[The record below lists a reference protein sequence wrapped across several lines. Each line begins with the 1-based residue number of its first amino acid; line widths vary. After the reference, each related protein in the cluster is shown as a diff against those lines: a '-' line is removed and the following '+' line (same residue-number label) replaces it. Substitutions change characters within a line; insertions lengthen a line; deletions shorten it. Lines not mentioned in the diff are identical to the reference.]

1 MAILQISRIT
11 QRKGLAQDL
20 PEPLAG
26 AELGWAIDTRQLFIG
41 NGELTEGAPVVGN
54 TEILTEFSDLL
65 QYTTLYTYKGAAA
78 GYDVQTGATSGSPV
92 SQSLQSRLDSYAV
105 VTDFGATGDGV
116 TDDTDAINRALFQLY
131 CRQTNTQIRRS
142 LFFPAGTYLITN
154 TINIPPFAQLYGE
167 GPNSSI
173 IKFSVENWSN
183 AIPYDPGVLV
193 YYVPGNAYYRSV
205 ADVPAGTVITNTSYW
220 DPVLSGLP
228 EYVVRTADSLQ
239 QVGTN
244 IMSNGAQFAPQ
255 SIEVTN
261 MCFQTLNAD
270 SDSVQSHNILL
281 VEDAEQVAFTNVTF
295 QGPFTTATDI
305 NTVIDAQIS
314 CVKFDSTVDNPC
326 TQIYFDN
333 CRFSGTTYGFD
344 ADVVI
349 QGATI
354 SNSYFDAMYRGII
367 LDTSPTGVR
376 MVHNTFDNIY
386 TQGIQIVGATL
397 NVSAYNIF
405 YDVGNHYTTSP
416 VTAATSVISITSDN
430 NVSMGD
436 MFQRTTAQSA
446 IWPRVSLGTVDNT
459 VVSGLVVD
467 GGSIAFG
474 MNTSKIGYVISGVAN
489 TTIANQMN
497 LGQYVRTTGVV
508 SVLANAAAT
517 STLFTVDSSATG
529 IRAFRMDY
537 TITRGT
543 TYRTGTITIVSGTTF
558 SFTDDYAENAS
569 TGFVLSSTEA
579 TPGLV
584 TVSYADGTPTGTA
597 GSITYSITHLA

>member
-183 AIPYDPGVLV
+183 AIPYATGVLV
-193 YYVPGNAYYRSV
+193 YYVPGNTYYRSV
-205 ADVPAGTVITNTSYW
+205 AAVPAGTVITNTSYW

-239 QVGTN
+239 QVDTD

-255 SIEVTN
+255 SIEVSN

-295 QGPFTTATDI
+295 QGPFNTATDI
-305 NTVIDAQIS
+305 NTVSDARIS
-314 CVKFDSTVDNPC
+314 CVRFASTVTYPC

-386 TQGIQIVGATL
+386 TQGIQIVGATF

-405 YDVGNHYTTSP
+405 YDVGNNYT
-416 VTAATSVISITSDN
+416 VTATTPVISIDTDN

-436 MFQRTTAQSA
+436 MFERNTAQSA
-446 IWPRVSLGTVDNT
+446 TYPRVLLGST
-459 VVSGLVVD
+459 
-467 GGSIAFG
+467 GSIAFG

-508 SVLANAAAT
+508 STLANAAAT

-529 IRAFRMDY
+529 IRAFCVDY
-537 TITRGT
+537 TIKRGT
-543 TYRTGTITIVSGTTF
+543 TYRTGTMTIVSGTTF
-558 SFTDDYAENAS
+558 NFTDDYSDNAS
-569 TGFVLSSTEA
+569 TGFVLSAAEA
-579 TPGLV
+579 ASVV

>member
-26 AELGWAIDTRQLFIG
+26 AELGWAVDTRQLFIG

-65 QYTTLYTYKGAAA
+65 QYTTAYTYKGSAA

-116 TDDTDAINRALFQLY
+116 TDDTAAINRALFQLY

-142 LFFPAGTYLITN
+142 LFFPAGTYLITD
-154 TINIPPFAQLYGE
+154 TIKIPPFAQLYGE

-173 IKFSVENWSN
+173 INFAVETWSS
-183 AIPYDPGVLV
+183 AIPYATGVLV
-193 YYVPGNAYYRSV
+193 YYPAGSGGSYYFRSV
-205 ADVPAGTVITNTSYW
+205 AAVPAGTSITDVNFW
-220 DPVLSGLP
+220 DPVPAGLP

-239 QVGTN
+239 QVGSDIGTG
-244 IMSNGAQFAPQ
+244 GAQYAPQ
-255 SIEVTN
+255 SIEVSG
-261 MCFQTLNAD
+261 MRFQTATYGND
-270 SDSVQSHNILL
+270 SANSHNILM
-281 VEDAEQVAFTNVTF
+281 VEDAEQVSFTNITF
-295 QGPFTTATDI
+295 QGPFTASTNI
-305 NTVIDAQIS
+305 NTVTDASLSGVNFASTIS
-314 CVKFDSTVDNPC
+314 YPC
-326 TQIYFDN
+326 NQIYFDN
-333 CRFSGTTYGFD
+333 CRFTGVTYGVNTD
-344 ADVVI
+344 AVI
-349 QGATI
+349 NGATI
-354 SNSYFDAMYRGII
+354 SNCYFDAMYRGII
-367 LDTSPTGVR
+367 LDTDPTGVR
-376 MVHNTFDNIY
+376 MVHNTFDDVY
-386 TQGIQIVGATL
+386 TQGIQIVGATF
-397 NVSAYNIF
+397 NISAYNIF
-405 YDVGNHYTTSP
+405 YDVGNNYT
-416 VTAATSVISITSDN
+416 VTATTPVISITSDN

-446 IWPRVSLGTVDNT
+446 TYPRVSLGAT
-459 VVSGLVVD
+459 
-467 GGSIAFG
+467 GSIAFG

-508 SVLANAAAT
+508 STLANAAAT

-537 TITRGT
+537 TIKRGT

-558 SFTDDYAENAS
+558 SFTDDYSDNAS
-569 TGFVLSSTEA
+569 TGFVLSAAEA
-579 TPGLV
+579 TSVV
-584 TVSYADGTPTGTA
+584 TVSYADATPTGTA

>member
-154 TINIPPFAQLYGE
+154 TILIPPFAQLYGE

-183 AIPYDPGVLV
+183 AIPYATGVLV
-193 YYVPGNAYYRSV
+193 YYVPGNTYYRSV
-205 ADVPAGTVITNTSYW
+205 AAVPAGTVITNTSYW

-239 QVGTN
+239 QVDTD

-255 SIEVTN
+255 SIEVSN

-295 QGPFTTATDI
+295 QGPFNTATDI
-305 NTVIDAQIS
+305 NTVSDARIS
-314 CVKFDSTVDNPC
+314 CVRFASTVTYPC

-386 TQGIQIVGATL
+386 TQGIQIVGATF

-405 YDVGNHYTTSP
+405 YDVGNNYT
-416 VTAATSVISITSDN
+416 VTATTPVISIDTDN

-436 MFQRTTAQSA
+436 MFERNTAQSA
-446 IWPRVSLGTVDNT
+446 TYPRVLLGST
-459 VVSGLVVD
+459 
-467 GGSIAFG
+467 GSIAFG

-508 SVLANAAAT
+508 STLANAAAT

-529 IRAFRMDY
+529 IRAFCVDY
-537 TITRGT
+537 TIKRGT
-543 TYRTGTITIVSGTTF
+543 TYRTGTMTIVSGTTF
-558 SFTDDYAENAS
+558 NFTDDYSDNAS
-569 TGFVLSSTEA
+569 TGFVLSAAEA
-579 TPGLV
+579 ASVV

>member
-26 AELGWAIDTRQLFIG
+26 AELGWAVDTRQLFIG

-54 TEILTEFSDLL
+54 TEILTEFSDILEF
-65 QYTTLYTYKGAAA
+65 TTAYTYKGAAA

-116 TDDTDAINRALFQLY
+116 TDDTAAINRALFQLY
-131 CRQTNTQIRRS
+131 CRQTNTQVRRS
-142 LFFPAGTYLITN
+142 LFFPAGTYLISD
-154 TINIPPFAQLYGE
+154 TIKIPPFAQLYGE

-173 IKFSVENWSN
+173 INFAVATWTN
-183 AIPYDPGVLV
+183 AVPYDPGVLV
-193 YYVPGNAYYRSV
+193 YYPAGSGGSYYFRSV
-205 ADVPAGTVITNTSYW
+205 AEVLVGTAITNTSYW
-220 DPVLSGLP
+220 DPQPAGLP

-239 QVGTN
+239 QVGSDIGTG
-244 IMSNGAQFAPQ
+244 GAQYAPQ
-255 SIEVTN
+255 SIEVSG
-261 MCFQTLNAD
+261 MRFQTATYGND
-270 SDSVQSHNILL
+270 SANSHNILM
-281 VEDAEQVAFTNVTF
+281 VEDAEQVSFTNITF
-295 QGPFTTATDI
+295 QGPFTTATNI
-305 NTVIDAQIS
+305 NTVTDAGMS
-314 CVKFDSTVDNPC
+314 GVNFASTVSYPC
-326 TQIYFDN
+326 NQVYFDN
-333 CRFSGTTYGFD
+333 CRFTGVTYGVNTD
-344 ADVVI
+344 AVI
-349 QGATI
+349 NGATI
-354 SNSYFDAMYRGII
+354 SNCYFDAMYRGII
-367 LDTSPTGVR
+367 LDTDPTGVR
-376 MVHNTFDNIY
+376 MVHNTFDDVY

-397 NVSAYNIF
+397 NISAYNIF
-405 YDVGNHYTTSP
+405 YDVGNNYT
-416 VTAATSVISITSDN
+416 VTAAWPVISIDTDN

-436 MFQRTTAQSA
+436 MFERTTAQSTTY
-446 IWPRVSLGTVDNT
+446 PRVSLGAT
-459 VVSGLVVD
+459 
-467 GGSIAFG
+467 GSIAFG

-508 SVLANAAAT
+508 STLANAAAT

-537 TITRGT
+537 TIKRGT

-569 TGFVLSSTEA
+569 TGFVLSAAEA
-579 TPGLV
+579 TSVV

>member
-41 NGELTEGAPVVGN
+41 NGELTEGAPVIGN
-54 TEILTEFSDLL
+54 TEILTEFSDILEF
-65 QYTTLYTYKGAAA
+65 TTAYTYKGAAA

-116 TDDTDAINRALFQLY
+116 TDDTAAINRALFQLY
-131 CRQTNTQIRRS
+131 CRQINTQVRRS
-142 LFFPAGTYLITN
+142 LFFPAGTYLITD
-154 TINIPPFAQLYGE
+154 TILIPPFAQLYGE

-173 IKFSVENWSN
+173 IKFSVTTWSN
-183 AIPYDPGVLV
+183 AIPYDTGVLV
-193 YYVPGNAYYRSV
+193 YYAPTNVYYRSV
-205 ADVPAGTVITNTSYW
+205 AEVVPGTAITNTSYW
-220 DPVLSGLP
+220 EIETTGLP
-228 EYVVRTADSLQ
+228 EYVVRTTDSLQ
-239 QVGTN
+239 QTGGK
-244 IMSNGAQFAPQ
+244 SGAAAYAPQ

-261 MCFQTLNAD
+261 MCFQTLNSD
-270 SDSVQSHNILL
+270 SDSSQTHNILL
-281 VEDAEQVAFTNVTF
+281 VEAATQVAFTNVTF
-295 QGPFTTATDI
+295 LGPFTTATDI
-305 NTVIDAQIS
+305 NTVSDARIS
-314 CVKFDSTVDNPC
+314 CVKFSSPGQYICN
-326 TQIYFDN
+326 QINFDN

-376 MVHNTFDNIY
+376 MVHNTFDRIY

-416 VTAATSVISITSDN
+416 VTAATPVISIDTDN

-436 MFQRTTAQSA
+436 MFERTTAQSA
-446 IWPRVSLGTVDNT
+446 TYPRVLLGST
-459 VVSGLVVD
+459 
-467 GGSIAFG
+467 GSIAFG

-508 SVLANAAAT
+508 STLANAAAT

-529 IRAFRMDY
+529 IRAFKMDY
-537 TITRGT
+537 TIKRGT

>member
-26 AELGWAIDTRQLFIG
+26 AELGWAVDTRQLFIG

-65 QYTTLYTYKGAAA
+65 QYTTAYTYKGAAA

-116 TDDTDAINRALFQLY
+116 TDDTAAINRALFQLY
-131 CRQTNTQIRRS
+131 CRQTNTQVRRS
-142 LFFPAGTYLITN
+142 LFFPAGTYLISD
-154 TINIPPFAQLYGE
+154 TIKIPPFAQLYGE

-173 IKFSVENWSN
+173 INFAVATWTN
-183 AIPYDPGVLV
+183 AIPYATGVLV
-193 YYVPGNAYYRSV
+193 YYAPGNAYYRSV
-205 ADVPAGTVITNTSYW
+205 AKVDAGIAITNTSYW
-220 DPVLSGLP
+220 NLVPAGLP

-239 QVGTN
+239 QVGSDIGTG
-244 IMSNGAQFAPQ
+244 GAQYAPQ
-255 SIEVTN
+255 SIEVSG
-261 MCFQTLNAD
+261 MRFQTATYGND
-270 SDSVQSHNILL
+270 SANSHNILM
-281 VEDAEQVAFTNVTF
+281 VEDAEQVSFTNVTF
-295 QGPFTTATDI
+295 QGPFTAGTNI
-305 NTVIDAQIS
+305 NTVTDAS
-314 CVKFDSTVDNPC
+314 MSGVNFASTVSYPC
-326 TQIYFDN
+326 NQIYFDN
-333 CRFSGTTYGFD
+333 CRFTGVTYGVNTD
-344 ADVVI
+344 AVI

-367 LDTSPTGVR
+367 LDTDPTGVR
-376 MVHNTFDNIY
+376 MVHNTFDDVY

-397 NVSAYNIF
+397 NISAYNIF
-405 YDVGNHYTTSP
+405 YDVGNNYT
-416 VTAATSVISITSDN
+416 VTATTPVISIDTDN

-436 MFQRTTAQSA
+436 MFERTTAQSTTY
-446 IWPRVSLGTVDNT
+446 PRVSLGTT
-459 VVSGLVVD
+459 
-467 GGSIAFG
+467 GSIAFG

-508 SVLANAAAT
+508 STLANAAAT

-569 TGFVLSSTEA
+569 TGFVLSATEA
-579 TPGLV
+579 ASVV

>member
-78 GYDVQTGATSGSPV
+78 GYNVQTGATSGSPV

-154 TINIPPFAQLYGE
+154 TILIPPFAQLYGE

-183 AIPYDPGVLV
+183 AIPYATGVLV
-193 YYVPGNAYYRSV
+193 YYVPGNTYYRSV
-205 ADVPAGTVITNTSYW
+205 AAVPAGTVITNTSYW

-239 QVGTN
+239 QVDTD

-255 SIEVTN
+255 SIEVSN

-295 QGPFTTATDI
+295 QGPFNTATDI
-305 NTVIDAQIS
+305 NTVSDARIS
-314 CVKFDSTVDNPC
+314 CVRFASTVTYPC

-386 TQGIQIVGATL
+386 TQGIQIVGATF

-405 YDVGNHYTTSP
+405 YDVGNNYT
-416 VTAATSVISITSDN
+416 VTATTPVISIDTDN

-436 MFQRTTAQSA
+436 MFERNTAQSA
-446 IWPRVSLGTVDNT
+446 TYPRVLLGST
-459 VVSGLVVD
+459 
-467 GGSIAFG
+467 GSIAFG

-489 TTIANQMN
+489 TTVANQMN
-497 LGQYVRTTGVV
+497 QGQYVRTTGVV
-508 SVLANAAAT
+508 STLANAAAT

-529 IRAFRMDY
+529 IRAFRVDY

-543 TYRTGTITIVSGTTF
+543 TYRTGTMTIVSGTTF
-558 SFTDDYAENAS
+558 NFTDDYSDNAS
-569 TGFVLSSTEA
+569 TGFVLSAAEA
-579 TPGLV
+579 ASVV

>member
-116 TDDTDAINRALFQLY
+116 TDDTNAINRALFQLY

-142 LFFPAGTYLITN
+142 LFFPAGTYLITD
-154 TINIPPFAQLYGE
+154 TILIPPFAQLYGE

-183 AIPYDPGVLV
+183 AIPYDPGILV

-205 ADVPAGTVITNTSYW
+205 ADVPAGTEITNTSYW
-220 DPVLSGLP
+220 EIENAGLP
-228 EYVVRTADSLQ
+228 EYVVRTTDSLQ
-239 QVGTN
+239 QTGGK
-244 IMSNGAQFAPQ
+244 SGAAAYAPQ
-255 SIEVTN
+255 SVEVTN

-281 VEDAEQVAFTNVTF
+281 VEAATQVAFTNVTF

-305 NTVIDAQIS
+305 NTVSDARIS
-314 CVKFDSTVDNPC
+314 CVKFSSPGIYPC
-326 TQIYFDN
+326 NQINFDN

-386 TQGIQIVGATL
+386 TQGIQIVAATL

-416 VTAATSVISITSDN
+416 VTAATPVISIDTDN

-436 MFQRTTAQSA
+436 MFERTTAQSA
-446 IWPRVSLGTVDNT
+446 TYPRVLLGST
-459 VVSGLVVD
+459 
-467 GGSIAFG
+467 GSIAFG

-529 IRAFRMDY
+529 IRAFRVDY

-543 TYRTGTITIVSGTTF
+543 TYRTGTMTIVSGTTF
-558 SFTDDYAENAS
+558 NFTDDYSDNAS
-569 TGFVLSSTEA
+569 TGFVLSAAEA
-579 TPGLV
+579 TSVV
-584 TVSYADGTPTGTA
+584 TVSYADGAPTGTA

>member
-1 MAILQISRIT
+1 VAILQISRIT

-41 NGELTEGAPVVGN
+41 NGELTEGAPVIGN
-54 TEILTEFSDLL
+54 TEILTEFSDILEF
-65 QYTTLYTYKGAAA
+65 TTAYTYKGAAA

-116 TDDTDAINRALFQLY
+116 TDDTAAINRALFQLY
-131 CRQTNTQIRRS
+131 CRQINTQVRRS
-142 LFFPAGTYLITN
+142 LFFPAGTYLITD
-154 TINIPPFAQLYGE
+154 TILIPPFAQLYGE

-173 IKFSVENWSN
+173 IKFSVTTWSN
-183 AIPYDPGVLV
+183 AIPYDTGVLV
-193 YYVPGNAYYRSV
+193 YYAPTNVYYRSV
-205 ADVPAGTVITNTSYW
+205 AEVVPGTAITNTSYW
-220 DPVLSGLP
+220 EIETTGLP
-228 EYVVRTADSLQ
+228 EYVVRTTDSLQ
-239 QVGTN
+239 QTGGK
-244 IMSNGAQFAPQ
+244 SGAAAYAPQ

-261 MCFQTLNAD
+261 MCFQTLNSD
-270 SDSVQSHNILL
+270 SDSSQTHNILL
-281 VEDAEQVAFTNVTF
+281 VEAATQVAFTNVTF
-295 QGPFTTATDI
+295 LGPFTTATDI
-305 NTVIDAQIS
+305 NTVSDARIS
-314 CVKFDSTVDNPC
+314 CVKFSSPGQYICN
-326 TQIYFDN
+326 QINFDN

-376 MVHNTFDNIY
+376 MVHNTFDRIY

-436 MFQRTTAQSA
+436 MFERTTAQSA
-446 IWPRVSLGTVDNT
+446 TYPRVSLGTT
-459 VVSGLVVD
+459 
-467 GGSIAFG
+467 GSIAFG

-489 TTIANQMN
+489 TTIANQLN

-508 SVLANAAAT
+508 STLANAAAT

-529 IRAFRMDY
+529 IRAFQMDY
-537 TITRGT
+537 TITRST

>member
-1 MAILQISRIT
+1 
-11 QRKGLAQDL
+11 
-20 PEPLAG
+20 
-26 AELGWAIDTRQLFIG
+26 
-41 NGELTEGAPVVGN
+41 
-54 TEILTEFSDLL
+54 
-65 QYTTLYTYKGAAA
+65 
-78 GYDVQTGATSGSPV
+78 
-92 SQSLQSRLDSYAV
+92 
-105 VTDFGATGDGV
+105 
-116 TDDTDAINRALFQLY
+116 
-131 CRQTNTQIRRS
+131 
-142 LFFPAGTYLITN
+142 
-154 TINIPPFAQLYGE
+154 
-167 GPNSSI
+167 
-173 IKFSVENWSN
+173 
-183 AIPYDPGVLV
+183 
-193 YYVPGNAYYRSV
+193 VPGNTYYRSV
-205 ADVPAGTVITNTSYW
+205 AAVPAGTVITNTSYW
-220 DPVLSGLP
+220 APSLGGLP

-239 QVGTN
+239 QVGTD
-244 IMSNGAQFAPQ
+244 IMSNGAQFPPQ
-255 SIEVTN
+255 SIEVSN

-281 VEDAEQVAFTNVTF
+281 VEDAEQVTFTNVTF

-305 NTVIDAQIS
+305 NTVIDAQVS
-314 CVKFDSTVDNPC
+314 CVKFASTVTYPC

-344 ADVVI
+344 ADAVI

-386 TQGIQIVGATL
+386 NQGIRIVGATF

-405 YDVGNHYTTSP
+405 YDVGNNYT
-416 VTAATSVISITSDN
+416 VTATTSVISIDTDN

-436 MFQRTTAQSA
+436 MFERTTAQSA
-446 IWPRVSLGTVDNT
+446 TYPRVLLGST
-459 VVSGLVVD
+459 
-467 GGSIAFG
+467 GSIAFG

-508 SVLANAAAT
+508 STLANAAAT

-529 IRAFRMDY
+529 IRAFRVDY

-543 TYRTGTITIVSGTTF
+543 TYRTGTMTIVSGTTF
-558 SFTDDYAENAS
+558 NFTDDYSDNAS
-569 TGFVLSSTEA
+569 TGFVLSAAEA
-579 TPGLV
+579 ASVV

>member
-26 AELGWAIDTRQLFIG
+26 AELGWAVDTRQLFIG

-54 TEILTEFSDLL
+54 TEILTEFSDILEF
-65 QYTTLYTYKGAAA
+65 TTAYTYKGAAA

-116 TDDTDAINRALFQLY
+116 TDDTAAINRALFQLY
-131 CRQTNTQIRRS
+131 CRQTNTQVRRS
-142 LFFPAGTYLITN
+142 LFFPAGTYLITD
-154 TINIPPFAQLYGE
+154 TIAIPPFAQLYGE

-173 IKFSVENWSN
+173 INFAVETWSN
-183 AIPYDPGVLV
+183 AIPYATGVLV
-193 YYVPGNAYYRSV
+193 YYPAGSGGSYYFRSV
-205 ADVPAGTVITNTSYW
+205 AAVPAGTSITNVNYW
-220 DPVLSGLP
+220 DPVPAGLP

-239 QVGTN
+239 QVGTD
-244 IMSNGAQFAPQ
+244 IMANGAQYAPQ
-255 SIEVTN
+255 SIEVSS
-261 MCFQTLNAD
+261 MRFQTENYGND
-270 SDSVQSHNILL
+270 SANSHNILM
-281 VEDAEQVAFTNVTF
+281 VEDAEQVSFTNVTF

-305 NTVIDAQIS
+305 NTVTDAALSGVNFASIS
-314 CVKFDSTVDNPC
+314 AYPC
-326 TQIYFDN
+326 NQIYFDN
-333 CRFSGTTYGFD
+333 CRFSGTTYGIIAD
-344 ADVVI
+344 ATI
-349 QGATI
+349 LGATI

-367 LDTSPTGVR
+367 LDDKIVSAIVQSPTGVR
-376 MVHNTFDNIY
+376 IVHNTFDNIY
-386 TQGIQIVGATL
+386 TQGIQIGTGATL
-397 NVSAYNIF
+397 NLSAYNIF
-405 YDVGNHYTTSP
+405 YDVGNNYTA
-416 VTAATSVISITSDN
+416 TAAWPVISIETDN

-436 MFQRTTAQSA
+436 MFERTTAQSVT
-446 IWPRVSLGTVDNT
+446 WPRVSLGTT
-459 VVSGLVVD
+459 
-467 GGSIAFG
+467 GSIAFG

-508 SVLANAAAT
+508 STLANAAAT

-558 SFTDDYAENAS
+558 SFTDDYSDNAS
-569 TGFVLSSTEA
+569 TGFVLSATEA
-579 TPGLV
+579 TNVV

>member
-1 MAILQISRIT
+1 VAILQISRIT

-26 AELGWAIDTRQLFIG
+26 AELGWAVDTRQLFIG

-54 TEILTEFSDLL
+54 TEILTEFSDILEF
-65 QYTTLYTYKGAAA
+65 TTAYTYKGAAA

-116 TDDTDAINRALFQLY
+116 TDDTAAINRALFQLY
-131 CRQTNTQIRRS
+131 CRQTNTQVRRS
-142 LFFPAGTYLITN
+142 LFFPAGTYLISD
-154 TINIPPFAQLYGE
+154 TIKVPPFAQLYGE

-173 IKFSVENWSN
+173 INFAVATWTN
-183 AIPYDPGVLV
+183 AIPYATGVLV
-193 YYVPGNAYYRSV
+193 SRVNPSTGNIEYYRSV
-205 ADVPAGTVITNTSYW
+205 AAVPVGIAITNTSYW
-220 DPVLSGLP
+220 DPQPAGLP

-239 QVGTN
+239 QVGSDIGTG
-244 IMSNGAQFAPQ
+244 GAQYAPQ
-255 SIEVTN
+255 SIEVSG
-261 MCFQTLNAD
+261 MRFQTATYGND
-270 SDSVQSHNILL
+270 SANSHNILM
-281 VEDAEQVAFTNVTF
+281 VEDAEQVSFTNITF
-295 QGPFTTATDI
+295 QGPFTTATNI
-305 NTVIDAQIS
+305 NTVTDAGMS
-314 CVKFDSTVDNPC
+314 GVNFASTVSYPC
-326 TQIYFDN
+326 NQVYFDN
-333 CRFSGTTYGFD
+333 CRFTGVTYGVNTD
-344 ADVVI
+344 AVI
-349 QGATI
+349 NGATI
-354 SNSYFDAMYRGII
+354 SNCYFDAMYRGII
-367 LDTSPTGVR
+367 LDTDPTGVR
-376 MVHNTFDNIY
+376 MVHNTFDDVY

-397 NVSAYNIF
+397 NISAYNIF
-405 YDVGNHYTTSP
+405 YDVGNNYT
-416 VTAATSVISITSDN
+416 VTATTPVISIDTDN

-436 MFQRTTAQSA
+436 MFERTTAQSTTY
-446 IWPRVSLGTVDNT
+446 PRVSLGTT
-459 VVSGLVVD
+459 
-467 GGSIAFG
+467 GSIAFG

-508 SVLANAAAT
+508 STLANAAAT

-569 TGFVLSSTEA
+569 TGFVLSATEA
-579 TPGLV
+579 TSV
-584 TVSYADGTPTGTA
+584 ITVSYADGTPTGTA

>member
-78 GYDVQTGATSGSPV
+78 GYNVQTGATSGSPV

-154 TINIPPFAQLYGE
+154 TILIPPFAQLYGE

-183 AIPYDPGVLV
+183 AIPYATGVLV
-193 YYVPGNAYYRSV
+193 YYVPGNTYYRSV
-205 ADVPAGTVITNTSYW
+205 AAVPAGTVITNTSYW

-239 QVGTN
+239 QVDTD

-255 SIEVTN
+255 SIEVSN

-295 QGPFTTATDI
+295 QGPFNTATDI
-305 NTVIDAQIS
+305 NTVSDARIS
-314 CVKFDSTVDNPC
+314 CVRFASTVTYPC

-386 TQGIQIVGATL
+386 TQGIQIVGATF

-405 YDVGNHYTTSP
+405 YDVGNNYT
-416 VTAATSVISITSDN
+416 VTATTPVISIDTDN

-436 MFQRTTAQSA
+436 MFERNTAQSA
-446 IWPRVSLGTVDNT
+446 TYPRVLLGST
-459 VVSGLVVD
+459 
-467 GGSIAFG
+467 GSIAFG

-489 TTIANQMN
+489 TTVANQMN

-508 SVLANAAAT
+508 STLANAAAT

-529 IRAFRMDY
+529 IRAFRVDY

-543 TYRTGTITIVSGTTF
+543 TYRTGTMTIVSGTTF
-558 SFTDDYAENAS
+558 NFTDDYSDNAS
-569 TGFVLSSTEA
+569 TGFVLSAAEA
-579 TPGLV
+579 ASVV

>member
-1 MAILQISRIT
+1 VAILQISRIT

-65 QYTTLYTYKGAAA
+65 AYTTLYTYKGSAA

-92 SQSLQSRLDSYAV
+92 SQSLQNRLDSYAV

-116 TDDTDAINRALFQLY
+116 TDDTAAINRALYQLY
-131 CRQTNTQIRRS
+131 CRQTNTQVRRS
-142 LFFPAGTYLITN
+142 LFFPAGTYLITD
-154 TINIPPFAQLYGE
+154 TINIPPFAQLYGD

-183 AIPYDPGVLV
+183 AIPYDTGVLV
-193 YYVPGNAYYRSV
+193 YYVPSNAYYRSV
-205 ADVPAGTVITNTSYW
+205 AAVPAGTIITNTSYW

-239 QVGTN
+239 QVGTD

-255 SIEVTN
+255 SIEVSN

-305 NTVIDAQIS
+305 NTVIDAQVS
-314 CVKFDSTVDNPC
+314 CVKFASTVTYPC
-326 TQIYFDN
+326 NQIFFDN

-344 ADVVI
+344 ADAVI

-386 TQGIQIVGATL
+386 NQGIRIVGATF

-405 YDVGNHYTTSP
+405 YDVGNNYT
-416 VTAATSVISITSDN
+416 VTATAPVIFIDTDN

-436 MFQRTTAQSA
+436 MFERTTAQSA
-446 IWPRVSLGTVDNT
+446 TYARVNLGTT
-459 VVSGLVVD
+459 
-467 GGSIAFG
+467 GSIAFG

-508 SVLANAAAT
+508 STLANAAAT

-529 IRAFRMDY
+529 IRAFRVDY

-558 SFTDDYAENAS
+558 NFTDDYSDNAS
-569 TGFVLSSTEA
+569 TGFVLSAAEA
-579 TPGLV
+579 ASVV

>member
-1 MAILQISRIT
+1 VAILQISRIT

-26 AELGWAIDTRQLFIG
+26 AELGWAVDTRQLFIG
-41 NGELTEGAPVVGN
+41 NGELTEGAPVIGN

-65 QYTTLYTYKGAAA
+65 AYTTLYTYKGAAA
-78 GYDVQTGATSGSPV
+78 GYDVQTGATSGAVV
-92 SQSLQSRLDSYAV
+92 SQSLQSRLDSFAI

-116 TDDTDAINRALFQLY
+116 TDDTAAINRALFQLY
-131 CRQTNTQIRRS
+131 CRQTNTQVRRS
-142 LFFPAGTYLITN
+142 LFFPAGTYLITD
-154 TINIPPFAQLYGE
+154 TIKIPPFAQLYGE

-173 IKFSVENWSN
+173 IKFSVNNWTN
-183 AIPYDPGVLV
+183 VIPYDTGVLV
-193 YYVPGNAYYRSV
+193 YNATGNNYYRSV
-205 ADVPAGTVITNTSYW
+205 AAVPVGIAISNTSYW
-220 DPVLSGLP
+220 TPVLSGLP

-239 QVGTN
+239 QVGTD
-244 IMSNGAQFAPQ
+244 IMSNGAQFPPQ
-255 SIEVTN
+255 SIEVSD

-295 QGPFTTATDI
+295 QGPFTTATNI
-305 NTVIDAQIS
+305 NTVSDARIS
-314 CVKFDSTVDNPC
+314 CVKFDSTITYPC

-405 YDVGNHYTTSP
+405 YDVGNNYT
-416 VTAATSVISITSDN
+416 VTATTPVISIDTDN

-436 MFQRTTAQSA
+436 MFERTTAQSA
-446 IWPRVSLGTVDNT
+446 TYPRVSLGST
-459 VVSGLVVD
+459 
-467 GGSIAFG
+467 GSIAFG
-474 MNTSKIGYVISGVAN
+474 MNTSEIGYVISGVAN

-508 SVLANAAAT
+508 STLANAAST

-529 IRAFRMDY
+529 IKAFKMDY
-537 TITRGT
+537 TIKRGT
-543 TYRTGTITIVSGTTF
+543 TYRTGTITIVTGTTF
-558 SFTDDYAENAS
+558 SFTDDYSDNAS
-569 TGFVLSSTEA
+569 TGFVLSAAEA
-579 TPGLV
+579 TNVV

>member
-1 MAILQISRIT
+1 VAILQISRIT

-41 NGELTEGAPVVGN
+41 NGELTEGAPVIGN
-54 TEILTEFSDLL
+54 TEILTEFSDILEF
-65 QYTTLYTYKGAAA
+65 TTAYTYKGAAA

-116 TDDTDAINRALFQLY
+116 TDDTAAINRALFQLY
-131 CRQTNTQIRRS
+131 CRQINTQVRRS
-142 LFFPAGTYLITN
+142 LFFPAGTYLITD
-154 TINIPPFAQLYGE
+154 TILIPPFAQLYGE

-173 IKFSVENWSN
+173 IKFSVTTWSN
-183 AIPYDPGVLV
+183 AIPYDTGVLV
-193 YYVPGNAYYRSV
+193 YYAPTNVYYRSV
-205 ADVPAGTVITNTSYW
+205 AEVVPGTAITNTSYW
-220 DPVLSGLP
+220 EIETTGLP
-228 EYVVRTADSLQ
+228 EYVVRTTDSLQ
-239 QVGTN
+239 QTGGK
-244 IMSNGAQFAPQ
+244 SGAAAYAPQ

-261 MCFQTLNAD
+261 MCFQTLNSD
-270 SDSVQSHNILL
+270 SDSSQTHNILL
-281 VEDAEQVAFTNVTF
+281 VEAATQVAFTNVTF
-295 QGPFTTATDI
+295 LGPFTTATDI
-305 NTVIDAQIS
+305 NTVSDARIS
-314 CVKFDSTVDNPC
+314 CVKFSSPGQYICN
-326 TQIYFDN
+326 QINFDN

-376 MVHNTFDNIY
+376 MVHNTFDRIY

-436 MFQRTTAQSA
+436 MFERTTAQSA
-446 IWPRVSLGTVDNT
+446 TYPRVSLGTT
-459 VVSGLVVD
+459 
-467 GGSIAFG
+467 GSIAFG

-489 TTIANQMN
+489 TTIANQLN

-508 SVLANAAAT
+508 STLANAAAT

-537 TITRGT
+537 TIKRGT

-569 TGFVLSSTEA
+569 TGFVLSATEA
-579 TPGLV
+579 TSVV

>member
-11 QRKGLAQDL
+11 QRTGLAQDL

-41 NGELTEGAPVVGN
+41 NGELTEGAPVIGN
-54 TEILTEFSDLL
+54 TEILTEFSDILEF
-65 QYTTLYTYKGAAA
+65 TTAYTYKGAAA
-78 GYDVQTGATSGSPV
+78 GYDVQTGATSGTVV
-92 SQSLQSRLDSYAV
+92 SQSLQSRLDSYAI

-116 TDDTDAINRALFQLY
+116 TDDTAAINRALFQLY
-131 CRQTNTQIRRS
+131 CRQTNTQVRRS
-142 LFFPAGTYLITN
+142 LFFPAGTYLITD
-154 TINIPPFAQLYGE
+154 TILIPPFAQLYGE

-173 IKFSVENWSN
+173 IKFSVATWTN
-183 AIPYDPGVLV
+183 AITYATGVLV
-193 YYVPGNAYYRSV
+193 YYAAGNAYYRSV
-205 ADVPAGTVITNTSYW
+205 AAVPVGIVITNTSYW
-220 DPVLSGLP
+220 APSLGGLP

-239 QVGTN
+239 QVSTD
-244 IMSNGAQFAPQ
+244 IMTNGAQFPPQ
-255 SIEVTN
+255 SIEVSS
-261 MCFQTLNAD
+261 MCFQTLNSD

-305 NTVIDAQIS
+305 NTVSDARIS
-314 CVKFDSTVDNPC
+314 CVKFASTVTYPC
-326 TQIYFDN
+326 NQIYFDN

-344 ADVVI
+344 ADAVI

-376 MVHNTFDNIY
+376 MVHNTFDSIY

-397 NVSAYNIF
+397 NISAYNIF
-405 YDVGNHYTTSP
+405 YDVGNNYT
-416 VTAATSVISITSDN
+416 VTATTPVISIDTDN

-436 MFQRTTAQSA
+436 MFERTTAQSA
-446 IWPRVSLGTVDNT
+446 TYPRVSLGAT
-459 VVSGLVVD
+459 
-467 GGSIAFG
+467 GSIAFG

-537 TITRGT
+537 TIKRGT

-558 SFTDDYAENAS
+558 SFTDDYSDNAS
-569 TGFVLSSTEA
+569 TGFVLSATEA
-579 TPGLV
+579 TNVV

>member
-1 MAILQISRIT
+1 VAILQISRIT

-26 AELGWAIDTRQLFIG
+26 AELGWAVDTRQLFIG

-65 QYTTLYTYKGAAA
+65 QYTTAYTYKGSAA

-116 TDDTDAINRALFQLY
+116 TDDTAAINRALFQLY

-142 LFFPAGTYLITN
+142 LFFPAGTYLITD
-154 TINIPPFAQLYGE
+154 TIKIPPFAQLYGE

-173 IKFSVENWSN
+173 INFAVETWSN
-183 AIPYDPGVLV
+183 AIPYATGVLV
-193 YYVPGNAYYRSV
+193 YYPAGSGGVYYFRSI
-205 ADVPAGTVITNTSYW
+205 AAVPAGTAITDVNFW
-220 DPVLSGLP
+220 DPVPAGLP

-239 QVGTN
+239 QVGSDIGTG
-244 IMSNGAQFAPQ
+244 GAQYAPQ
-255 SIEVTN
+255 SIEVSG
-261 MCFQTLNAD
+261 MRFQTATYGND
-270 SDSVQSHNILL
+270 SANSHNILM
-281 VEDAEQVAFTNVTF
+281 VEDAEQVSFTNITF
-295 QGPFTTATDI
+295 QGPFTASTNI
-305 NTVIDAQIS
+305 NTVTDASLSAVNFASTIS
-314 CVKFDSTVDNPC
+314 YPC
-326 TQIYFDN
+326 NQIYFDN
-333 CRFSGTTYGFD
+333 CRFTGVTYGINTD
-344 ADVVI
+344 AVI
-349 QGATI
+349 NGATI
-354 SNSYFDAMYRGII
+354 SNCYFDAMYRGII
-367 LDTSPTGVR
+367 LDTDPTGVR
-376 MVHNTFDNIY
+376 MVHNTFDDVY
-386 TQGIQIVGATL
+386 TQGIQIVGATF
-397 NVSAYNIF
+397 NISAYNIF
-405 YDVGNHYTTSP
+405 YDVGNNYTI
-416 VTAATSVISITSDN
+416 TATTPVISIDTDN

-446 IWPRVSLGTVDNT
+446 TYPRVSLGST
-459 VVSGLVVD
+459 
-467 GGSIAFG
+467 GSIAFG

-508 SVLANAAAT
+508 STLANAAAT

-537 TITRGT
+537 TIKRGT

-558 SFTDDYAENAS
+558 SFTDDYSDNAS
-569 TGFVLSSTEA
+569 TGFVLSATEA
-579 TPGLV
+579 TSVV